1 LNKLKKQNPAFAGM
15 TDMNKNY
22 YAILMAGGVGSRFW
36 PVSTQDFPKQFH
48 DMLGTGETLLQKT
61 FSRLCQLI
69 PSENIFILTN
79 ERYNDLV
86 FQQLPQVTKRQVV
99 LEPAMRNTAPCILFA
114 SLKIQ
119 KENPDA
125 VMIVAPSDHW
135 IEDENTFTKNVQQ
148 AFDFCSQN
156 DALMTLGIQPTFP
169 NTGYGYIEY
178 DKSSNNMIKP
188 VNQFR
193 EKPDYNTAKAF
204 ITQGNFIWNAG
215 IFMWSVNSVI
225 EAFKSCQPQL
235 YDLFKKGIEVYN
247 TDFEDD
253 FVRDNYGKAENIS
266 VDYAIMETSENV
278 FVLPAEFDWNDLGTW
293 GSLYD
298 KLNKDD
304 NENAVVNARTL
315 TEDASGNMI
324 RTKNDKIVV
333 VDGLQDYIIV
343 DKDEVLLIMPKSKEQ
358 DIKAVLQKVK
368 DKFGE
373 KYI

>member
-1 LNKLKKQNPAFAGM
+1 
-15 TDMNKNY
+15 MNKNY

-48 DMLGTGETLLQKT
+48 DMLGTGETLIQKT
-61 FSRLCQLI
+61 FSRLTKLI

-86 FQQLPQVTKRQVV
+86 FQQLPKVTKRQVV
-99 LEPAMRNTAPCILFA
+99 LEPAMRNTAPCILYA

-135 IEDENTFTKNVQQ
+135 IEDETTFTKNVQQ

-156 DALMTLGIQPTFP
+156 DALMTLGITPTFP
-169 NTGYGYIEY
+169 NTGYGYIEFN
-178 DKSSNNMIKP
+178 KSSNQDIKA

-204 ITQGNFIWNAG
+204 IEQGNFLWNAG
-215 IFMWSVNSVI
+215 IFMWSVNSVVK
-225 EAFKSCQPQL
+225 AFQNKQPV
-235 YDLFKKGIEVYN
+235 LFELFNKGIEVYN
-247 TDFEDD
+247 TDLEND
-253 FVRDNYGKAENIS
+253 FVKVNYAKSENIS

-298 KLNKDD
+298 KLDKDD
-304 NENAVVNARTL
+304 DGNAVVNARTL
-315 TEDASGNMI
+315 TEEASGNMI

-368 DKFGE
+368 DKFGD
-373 KYI
+373 KYG